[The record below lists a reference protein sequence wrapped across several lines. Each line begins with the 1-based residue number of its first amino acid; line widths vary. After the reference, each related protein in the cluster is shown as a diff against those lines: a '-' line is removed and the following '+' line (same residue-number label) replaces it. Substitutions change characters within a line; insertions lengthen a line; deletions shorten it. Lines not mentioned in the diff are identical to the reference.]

1 MKPSAIPVKNILFT
15 LFPFL
20 VLCILLLRYSV
31 DVPVS
36 DEWTLLPFLQKAY
49 ESHLTLFDFWS
60 QQSEH
65 RFFFPRL
72 IMVPLALTNGWNTR
86 AEMFV
91 SVILGIGILVS
102 LALQIRRTLHGKSGQ
117 FLWSILPVV
126 SCLVFGL
133 NQSENWFW
141 GWQMSVFLS
150 VFGAVAGFYFL
161 ADPDFSW
168 KKYFFGFA
176 CGVIATYSYST
187 GVCFWPASLL
197 ILILL
202 RRNKTACML
211 WVLGAIGVAASYL
224 YHYEKPSGHPSV
236 LFGVVHP
243 FQYLGYVF
251 SNLAAPLVAF
261 IRKLSS
267 IAAIAFPDS
276 SIVSFTA
283 MIQLL
288 IPVVFGIAS
297 CTLAWVLVRLVIRKG
312 ILTTASAS
320 PYIGLMAYSF
330 FAALLIAVGRGG
342 FGISSAL
349 VLRYVTA
356 SSLFWIAIL
365 FFLFLLRTEDRMLK
379 WPSWCI
385 VIILSF
391 LMMNSVYGALYAIK
405 QSKVLTEAR
414 KELMVGKDDAL
425 LARLYYPS
433 VLHQYI
439 PLLKKYHL
447 SVYRN

>member
-1 MKPSAIPVKNILFT
+1 MKPSAIPVKNILLTFS
-15 LFPFL
+15 PFL
-20 VLCILLLRYSV
+20 VLCILLLRYAV
-31 DVPVS
+31 DVPAS

-49 ESHLTLFDFWS
+49 ENHLTLFDFWS

-72 IMVPLALTNGWNTR
+72 IMVPLALISGWNTR
-86 AEMFV
+86 GEMFV
-91 SVILGIGILVS
+91 SVILGIGIFTI
-102 LALQIRRTLHGKSGQ
+102 LALQIRKTLREKRGQ
-117 FLWSILPVV
+117 LWWSVLPAI
-126 SCLVFGL
+126 SCAVFGL

-150 VFGAVAGFYFL
+150 VFSAIAGFYFL

-168 KKYFFGFA
+168 KKYFAGFV

-187 GVCFWPASLL
+187 GVSFWPSALL

-202 RRNKTACML
+202 RRNKLTWML
-211 WVLGAIGVAASYL
+211 WVLGAIGIAATYL

-236 LFGVVHP
+236 LFGAIHP
-243 FQYLGYVF
+243 LQYSGYVF
-251 SNLAAPLVAF
+251 SILAAPLVAF
-261 IRKLSS
+261 TRKLSS
-267 IAAIAFPDS
+267 VI
-276 SIVSFTA
+276 SFATT
-283 MIQLL
+283 IQQF

-297 CTLAWVLVRLVIRKG
+297 CLLAWALIRVVIRKG
-312 ILTTASAS
+312 VLTIASAS
-320 PYIGLMAYSF
+320 PYLGMMAYSLF
-330 FAALLIAVGRGG
+330 SALLIAIGRGG

-365 FFLFLLRTEDRMLK
+365 FLLFLLRAEERARK

-385 VIILSF
+385 VIILSL

-405 QSKVLTEAR
+405 QSGLLAESR
-414 KELMVGKDDAL
+414 KELVVGKDDSL
-425 LARLYYPS
+425 LARMYYTS

-439 PLLKKYHL
+439 HLLKKYHL
-447 SVYRN
+447 SVYRNSSPVRGDRL